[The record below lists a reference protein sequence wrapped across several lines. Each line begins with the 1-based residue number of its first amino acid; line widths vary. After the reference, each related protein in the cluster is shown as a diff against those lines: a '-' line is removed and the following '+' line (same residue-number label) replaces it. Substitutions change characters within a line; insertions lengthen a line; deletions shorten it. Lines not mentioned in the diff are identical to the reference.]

1 MKSILDFGIHNSVLD
16 AQGIQRLPMIRNS
29 ILVPLSDGFMRAIKV
44 TGNTNLGSNLA
55 SELLNTLRAAA
66 FQTLKVNLT
75 NWVHWPKLKL
85 RVKFFLLTK
94 CSGLVIERMLASDD
108 RAMPVGMSR

>member
-1 MKSILDFGIHNSVLD
+1 MDLCGQSKSLVTRTSD
-16 AQGIQRLPMIRNS
+16 QTLPC
-29 ILVPLSDGFMRAIKV
+29 
-44 TGNTNLGSNLA
+44 
-55 SELLNTLRAAA
+55 ELLNTLRAAA
-66 FQTLKVNLT
+66 FQILKVNLT

-85 RVKFFLLTK
+85 RVEFFLLTK